1 MAKKKMEIVE
11 EQVIIEEQ
19 STFNEDFFQASI
31 DDENVEVQIDC
42 EEINP
47 VEGIGSLYTPRL
59 ASPSISDRYWIK
71 TSYNG
76 LNECILIDG
85 SNGSC
90 LPNCVGYAWG
100 RFYEVLGAKPTLSKS
115 NAENWYNTNDG
126 YERGQSPKLGAV
138 ICWRKGEAGNGNDGA
153 GHVAIVER
161 INADGS
167 VLTSNSGYGSSRF
180 WLQTVRAPYNIG
192 ANYYFQGFIY
202 NPGVIDETIAP
213 AITLKYKV
221 GDVVTFSG
229 VLYSNSYGGGAGASR
244 SGLKSTITLVNDKG
258 TKPYN
263 INNGL
268 GWVSEDCL
276 APYTEP
282 VKPINRELA
291 IGDKVRIIGTGNGS
305 SYGSSNTAYGIGWE
319 REILNTWGGRAYPY
333 QVGIKGV
340 GTTGFYAA
348 SALNRL

>member
-1 MAKKKMEIVE
+1 MAKKKIE
-11 EQVIIEEQ
+11 IEEVVELEQ
-19 STFNEDFFQASI
+19 TNFDKDFFQASI

-100 RFYEVLGAKPTLSKS
+100 RFYEILGSKPSLSKS
-115 NAENWYNTNDG
+115 NAENWYGYNDG
-126 YERGQSPKLGAV
+126 YQRGQTPKLGAV
-138 ICWRKGEAGNGNDGA
+138 ICWRKGNAGDGNDGA

-167 VLTSNSGYGSSRF
+167 ILTSNSGYGSSRF
-180 WLQTVRAPYNIG
+180 WLQIIRAPYNIG

-202 NPGVIDETIAP
+202 NPAVIDEPIVAEKTTKSVDLLAQEVIQGLWGNGEDRK
-213 AITLKYKV
+213 IKLE
-221 GDVVTFSG
+221 
-229 VLYSNSYGGGAGASR
+229 NAGADYSAVQN
-244 SGLKSTITLVNDKG
+244 KVNE
-258 TKPYN
+258 
-263 INNGL
+263 L
-268 GWVSEDCL
+268 L
-276 APYTEP
+276 APQ
-282 VKPINRELA
+282 VVQKRELA

-319 REILNTWGGRAYPY
+319 REILNIWGGRAYPY

>member
-11 EQVIIEEQ
+11 EQEIIEEQ

-100 RFYEVLGAKPTLSKS
+100 RFYEILGTKPTLSKS

-167 VLTSNSGYGSSRF
+167 ILTSNSGYGSSRF

-202 NPGVIDETIAP
+202 NPGVIDEP
-213 AITLKYKV
+213 
-221 GDVVTFSG
+221 VVAEKTTKSVDLLAQEVIQG
-229 VLYSNSYGGGAGASR
+229 LWGNGEERKNKLISAGADYTSVQN
-244 SGLKSTITLVNDKG
+244 KVNE
-258 TKPYN
+258 
-263 INNGL
+263 L
-268 GWVSEDCL
+268 L
-276 APYTEP
+276 APK
-282 VKPINRELA
+282 VVPIRELA

-319 REILNTWGGRAYPY
+319 REILNIWGGRAYPY